1 MLAIFIAALIISF
14 PFIRGQESPKVSE
27 YPSPIRELVDLSKH
41 KPYEYQGIGVK
52 LERAIMAVYKLDDSP
67 DRTKSVEMIIQAL
80 LRNEIDKIWFDR
92 VVLSYVLPSYI
103 ELLESKDEK
112 VRQFVQEELPQVLR
126 PSSGQ
131 QQQFRHFL
139 TGYLTQ
145 LRQQGKAEPARLVD
159 LLFDSNPEFTLEV
172 FWSLSK
178 EFSQL
183 PEEQKRQHAQEM
195 EWLVHC
201 VDVAYYRSRYLKQA
215 DPEDIKPAR
224 QQLKWL
230 LWNYPQWWA
239 GRYVV
244 EVLIRTPELASE
256 ELLEELH
263 KQSHPYVTKRLPEL
277 EKKLRRTP

>member
-1 MLAIFIAALIISF
+1 
-14 PFIRGQESPKVSE
+14 
-27 YPSPIRELVDLSKH
+27 
-41 KPYEYQGIGVK
+41 
-52 LERAIMAVYKLDDSP
+52 
-67 DRTKSVEMIIQAL
+67 
-80 LRNEIDKIWFDR
+80 
-92 VVLSYVLPSYI
+92 
-103 ELLESKDEK
+103 
-112 VRQFVQEELPQVLR
+112 
-126 PSSGQ
+126 
-131 QQQFRHFL
+131 
-139 TGYLTQ
+139 
-145 LRQQGKAEPARLVD
+145 
-159 LLFDSNPEFTLEV
+159 
-172 FWSLSK
+172 
-178 EFSQL
+178 L

-195 EWLVHC
+195 EWLIHC

-215 DPEDIKPAR
+215 DREDIKPAR